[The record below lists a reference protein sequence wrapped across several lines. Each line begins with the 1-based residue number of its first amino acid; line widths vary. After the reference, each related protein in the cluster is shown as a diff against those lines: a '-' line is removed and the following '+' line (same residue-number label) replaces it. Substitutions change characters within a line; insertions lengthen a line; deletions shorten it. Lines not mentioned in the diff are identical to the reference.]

1 MARGIAANEPVVSQA
16 NTADYERGYDAAG
29 LGKSRGSKERGTW
42 VIDRATGRLVRPWEA
57 TELDETRWAKT
68 APISVDR
75 HYEGV
80 RSPIDGTVFQS
91 RRQHKQYM
99 KDRGLTTA
107 DDFDSKGGYWDK
119 AATKRAQGLSTTEH
133 KRDRR
138 ERIGKRLYE
147 VEKLPQKAYDQQVQA
162 ADRKRRERGTAVPT
176 DG

>member
-16 NTADYERGYDAAG
+16 QTRAFDEGADRIG
-29 LGKSRGSKERGTW
+29 LGKSRASKERGVW
-42 VIDRATGRLVRPWEA
+42 VLDRATGRLVRPWEA
-57 TELDETRWAKT
+57 TELDETRPAKH

-107 DDFDSKGGYWDK
+107 DDFNAKGGYWDK
-119 AATKRAQGLSTTEH
+119 AALKRAQGLSTTEH

-138 ERIGKRLYE
+138 DRIGKRLYE

-176 DG
+176 E